1 VPMVVT
7 AICTAPAVIN
17 ITLHLPLSARSSQA
31 SLQGFLHKIPKKT
44 LVEMTGMRFMPWPK
58 KRTYFLEDLRTVTPR
73 GLWIANLERVPPL
86 KDGKPERS
94 WLHASLNQYH
104 VRDNPKYTTN
114 IPGVGAWKVLLE
126 TIKRNTESQGQQS
139 QIPRGRSAPHR
150 IEVKRRD

>member
-1 VPMVVT
+1 MVVT

-31 SLQGFLHKIPKKT
+31 SLQAFLHKIPKKT

-58 KRTYFLEDLRTVTPR
+58 KRTYFLEDLRTVTPKV
-73 GLWIANLERVPPL
+73 LWIANLERVPPL

-104 VRDNPKYTTN
+104 VRDNPKYTAN

-126 TIKRNTESQGQQS
+126 TIKKNTESPGPQPQILPRRPVPQQVEIKDRV
-139 QIPRGRSAPHR
+139 Q
-150 IEVKRRD
+150 